1 MRLRAHSSGVTMRRS
16 TVAIAG
22 VLALAILAALPM
34 PLKRQNVD
42 RQHPPGPS
50 AAEESGT
57 PEPFPMFESRV
68 WSAPADLPRPRPQI
82 PGGHQAAPKVRD
94 DHLTAPAIRHDQS
107 AISEEARIVTD
118 SLVSL
123 GGISRSGVLTPHS
136 LESKLGVETRVEEAQ
151 VSVPV
156 VRSDPQVT
164 IRTPLLTP
172 PVLLFVGLPRYP
184 VEGYRVVVDHS
195 ASTTPGVGIDAAEG
209 RVRLKI
215 LVRADGSVGGVE
227 VAQSSGKPFLDA
239 AAMGEASRWRFAP
252 ATRDGQPI
260 DAWALVP
267 LLFVLR

>member
-1 MRLRAHSSGVTMRRS
+1 MRLRAHSSGVTTRRS

-22 VLALAILAALPM
+22 VLALAILAAIPM
-34 PLKRQNVD
+34 ALKRQDVA
-42 RQHPPGPS
+42 RQHSPGPS
-50 AAEESGT
+50 AAEESGISD
-57 PEPFPMFESRV
+57 PVGMFRSRD
-68 WSAPADLPRPRPQI
+68 SLAPADIHKSRPQI
-82 PGGHQAAPKVRD
+82 PRGHLAAPEARD
-94 DHLTAPAIRHDQS
+94 KHLTTPAIWHDPS
-107 AISEEARIVTD
+107 AISEEARIATD
-118 SLVSL
+118 PVVSP
-123 GGISRSGVLTPHS
+123 GGVSRSGVLTLHN
-136 LESKLGVETRVEEAQ
+136 LESKLGVEARVEEGQ

-164 IRTPLLTP
+164 MRTPLLTP
-172 PVLLFVGLPRYP
+172 PVLLFVGSPRYP
-184 VEGYRVVVDHS
+184 VEGYRIVVDHS
-195 ASTTPGVGIDAAEG
+195 VSAPGVGIDAAEG

-227 VAQSSGKPFLDA
+227 VAQSSGRPFLDA

>member
-1 MRLRAHSSGVTMRRS
+1 MRLRAHSSGVTTRRS

-34 PLKRQNVD
+34 ALKRQNVA

-57 PEPFPMFESRV
+57 PEPVRMFESRV
-68 WSAPADLPRPRPQI
+68 WSAPGDLPRPRPQI
-82 PGGHQAAPKVRD
+82 PGGHQAAPKGRD

-107 AISEEARIVTD
+107 AINEEARIVTD
-118 SLVSL
+118 SVVSP
-123 GGISRSGVLTPHS
+123 GGVSRSGILAPHN
-136 LESKLGVETRVEEAQ
+136 LESKLGVEARVEEDQ

-164 IRTPLLTP
+164 MRTPLLTP
-172 PVLLFVGLPRYP
+172 PVLLFVGSPRYP
-184 VEGYRVVVDHS
+184 VEGYRIVVDHS
-195 ASTTPGVGIDAAEG
+195 ASAPGVGIDAAEG
-209 RVRLKI
+209 RVGLKI

-227 VAQSSGKPFLDA
+227 VAQSSGRPFLDA
-239 AAMGEASRWRFAP
+239 TAMGEASRWRFAP